1 MPFTVPQK
9 HIKTNGGIVGAIH
22 ESPVKSRKT
31 QPQHGRALS
40 APAEGFAVNCGGSK
54 PPPYNTI
61 PANFD
66 LQKKLHYDISN
77 LKMP

>member
-1 MPFTVPQK
+1 MPFTVPQN

-40 APAEGFAVNCGGSK
+40 APAAIYSKTLGGNK

-66 LQKKLHYDISN
+66 LQINST
-77 LKMP
+77 MTFQF